1 MIDTIEQAACKNCG
15 RPIPQSRGPRKREYC
30 DNSKCKQ
37 AVYRQRKEQQA
48 KELVAKLKR
57 ENEELKVRLN
67 VEERYRID
75 TRKRHFKSW
84 LQSHP
89 QPSDTTFFRR
99 FLDDRDIPTQ
109 ASRAMY
115 EARLHL
121 HKERYSDEDILLFQ
135 DAWKNMLFGQK

>member
-1 MIDTIEQAACKNCG
+1 MTSGKVILSWILDNESYIWYHSKVTLLLKSRDIMIDIEQATCKNCG
-15 RPIPQSRGPRKREYC
+15 RPIPQSRGSRKREYC

-57 ENEELKVRLN
+57 ENEELKARLD
-67 VEERYRID
+67 VEERFRID

-89 QPSDTTFFRR
+89 P
-99 FLDDRDIPTQ
+99 
-109 ASRAMY
+109 
-115 EARLHL
+115 
-121 HKERYSDEDILLFQ
+121 
-135 DAWKNMLFGQK
+135 